1 MNRRVVACLLLA
13 CGSVS
18 AQFPSHGTVINPGVE
33 LNGVRFAH
41 AGELVHSVGVT
52 SGPFPNF
59 VHYARSSDGGR
70 TYSIVNRP
78 LGYLGG
84 GGTSIINGLL
94 GEIVAEDR
102 FVAVAVCMPWQGPYL
117 LRSLDGGDTW
127 ETPVRIS
134 GQYGAPTAT
143 RVFANCRGNTV
154 SVVWSESRTTGST
167 WSNVSFDGGA
177 TWQAQDHSLEGGA
190 APGSN
195 LSVLA
200 DGAGDQIHVITNRI
214 TTPAVMY
221 YQRSLDAGATWQPN
235 ATPFGSEVI
244 RHLGCSTDVVVAAT
258 DNAASLRISTDAGST
273 WTNPTIPGFV
283 PSTQLRSLAVH
294 NRRILLVATPA
305 TGLPSTLMLQVST
318 DAGQTWLAQPYAI
331 GLYRNGTISA
341 LAGPDAL
348 YVHAAFQES
357 WYPRGVV
364 LQSDDDGVQWR
375 QIQEQV
381 VRGFL
386 PLDAGGLAIS
396 DQAPGSIAWVT
407 WPMGAH
413 TRHGAASVGAGTFA
427 PRLLA
432 GGTAGL
438 GKTVDYRTTRIVG
451 GTPTMFFWSVE
462 PLTNQPIGGASLYLR
477 QLIAGRLVT
486 AGGASGVPGVGIAST
501 AVVIPNDPALTG
513 RRLAT
518 QAFALDGTV
527 AEGFVASEAIE
538 SWVY

>member
-33 LNGVRFAH
+33 LNNVRFAY

-52 SGPFPNF
+52 AGTYPYF

-70 TYSIVNRP
+70 TYSILNRP

-84 GGTSIINGLL
+84 AASPINGLMGDL
-94 GEIVAEDR
+94 LAEER
-102 FVAVAVCMPWQGPYL
+102 FVAASVCLPWMGPYL

-134 GQYGAPTAT
+134 GQYRAPTAA
-143 RVFANCRGNTV
+143 RVFLHGRGNTV
-154 SVVWSESRTTGST
+154 AVVWNESRAAGNT
-167 WSNVSFDGGA
+167 WSNVSLDGGA
-177 TWQAQDHSLEGGA
+177 NWQAQDRGLDGGVPPSPTTSL
-190 APGSN
+190 
-195 LSVLA
+195 LT
-200 DGAGDQIHVITNRI
+200 DGAGDQVHVISNRGG
-214 TTPAVMY
+214 TPAAVY
-221 YQRSLDAGATWQPN
+221 YQRSLDAGATWQAT
-235 ATPFGSEVI
+235 ATPFGSETI
-244 RHLGCSTDVVVAAT
+244 SHLACSTDVVVAAT
-258 DNAASLRISTDAGST
+258 NNATSLRVSTDAGST

-294 NRRILLVATPA
+294 RRRILLVATPA

-396 DQAPGSIAWVT
+396 EQAPGSIAWVT

-438 GKTVDYRTTRIVG
+438 GKMVDYRTTRIVG
-451 GTPTMFFWSVE
+451 GAPTMFFWSVE

-501 AVVIPNDPALTG
+501 AVAIPNDPALTG

-518 QAFALDGTV
+518 QAFAIDGTV
-527 AEGFVASEAIE
+527 AEGFVASEALE